1 VKLPEGV
8 ESWIALG
15 AMSPEQ
21 IRQKAAWPK
30 GFLPLPHPNHAEGG
44 MLFPKLHI
52 DQIKKQQERD
62 LTRFDLD
69 FDLPQH
75 FLPEFPPPI
84 YLTTRTDLGDVSQGQ
99 VVAFMRTL

>member
-1 VKLPEGV
+1 
-8 ESWIALG
+8 
-15 AMSPEQ
+15 
-21 IRQKAAWPK
+21 
-30 GFLPLPHPNHAEGG
+30 
-44 MLFPKLHI
+44 
-52 DQIKKQQERD
+52 
-62 LTRFDLD
+62 LD